1 MKEDQNKFIKMINEN
16 QKIINKVC
24 FGYTN
29 NMDDRLDLKQEILIQ
44 LWKAYP
50 KFNHKSKL
58 STWIYRI
65 ALNTAISNFRKAKR
79 KIAYKELL
87 ADDYQIPELKN
98 DLVMKENI
106 IEMYR
111 FIYQLD
117 DLDKAIILLYLDD
130 QPYSVIAD
138 VIGISETNVAT
149 KISRIKSKLKDQFNK
164 IKKIEDKKQWKTKI

>member
-24 FGYTN
+24 FGYTSN
-29 NMDDRLDLKQEILIQ
+29 IDDRFDLKQEILIQ

-50 KFNHKSKL
+50 KFNHQSKI

-79 KIAYKELL
+79 RITCKEFL

-98 DLVMKENI
+98 DLEMKENI
-106 IEMYR
+106 IEMYH
-111 FIYQLD
+111 FIYQLE

-130 QPYSVIAD
+130 QPYSVIA
-138 VIGISETNVAT
+138 E
-149 KISRIKSKLKDQFNK
+149 
-164 IKKIEDKKQWKTKI
+164 